1 MRFVQIIFW
10 LVFAFTINAQS
21 RYGIQEYKNVSE
33 FQTALFPIAKEND
46 NVFIESLNAYYNYK
60 STSTV
65 SQDTIFVIKQNAY
78 NGRWHRV
85 GNDPFVLV
93 LNNDVTNSTVTMSPI
108 NPLTINLSVGRYR
121 IEFEPL
127 YNVNATT
134 TGTGWNFQGGTAVIT
149 NYSFRSVLPRTASA
163 IYVNNYSSK
172 SQNFTTPQ
180 TGRITDNRGSI
191 IIDFLVTTGGT
202 LIPHFRSERAGA
214 LVTLRSGS
222 ILKLYKYN

>member
-1 MRFVQIIFW
+1 MRFIQIIFW

-33 FQTALFPIAKEND
+33 FQAALFPIAKEND

-85 GNDPFVLV
+85 GNQPHVLI
-93 LNNDVTNSTVTMSPI
+93 LNSDVTNSTVTMSPI
-108 NPLTINLSVGRYR
+108 NPLTINLSVGWYR
-121 IEFEPL
+121 VEFEPL
-127 YNVNATT
+127 YNMNATT
-134 TGTGWNFQGGTAVIT
+134 TGTGWNFQGGTAVIA
-149 NYSFRSVLPRTASA
+149 NYSFRSVLASTATA
-163 IYVNNYSSK
+163 TYVNNYVSR
-172 SQNFTTPQ
+172 SQDFTTAQ
-180 TGRITDNRGSI
+180 SSRVNDNRGSI
-191 IIDFLVTTGGT
+191 IIDFQVTTSGT
-202 LIPHFRSERAGA
+202 LIPHFRSEIAGA

-222 ILKLYKYN
+222 IIKIYKYN